1 MFKIRLIGAPKLTK
15 MTQKSFRLLDK
26 LSIAEIKR
34 GSKLSIGLDFLRAI
48 ATIEVV
54 ISHLRNLY
62 FVDYDQIS
70 IQNNLF
76 VRFFYFI
83 TGFAHQAVITF
94 FVLSGLLIGNSVFKK
109 LQQHK
114 FTWKSY
120 LIARLS
126 RLWIVLIPALLLGLT
141 WDLVGNFLSQG
152 QSIVYSGALGTNIIP
167 QPVVNSISPS
177 IFLGNLFFLQNIYFP
192 TLGSNAAL
200 WSLSHEL
207 WYYITFP
214 VMMLLVIDFP
224 KFNQCLIWIT
234 VLLFLLFGMK
244 LRSDEGFLVWLF
256 GSLPLLISPNKK
268 LSQQHQSYFLL
279 SAYSLAIVTLIAI
292 RINVINSHADLILGI
307 VVSVLVLAMS
317 LQQGKENL
325 NIITRVSLWIS
336 EFSYTIYLTHVPFL
350 IFILSFVIKNER
362 WQPDTQH
369 LFYILILLI
378 ITLFYARIVYLL
390 TERYTPQLRDYLK
403 IALSKTSSF

>member
-1 MFKIRLIGAPKLTK
+1 M
-15 MTQKSFRLLDK
+15 
-26 LSIAEIKR
+26 
-34 GSKLSIGLDFLRAI
+34 
-48 ATIEVV
+48 
-54 ISHLRNLY
+54 SHLRNLY
-62 FVDYDQIS
+62 FVNYDQIS

-76 VRFFYFI
+76 VRFLYFI

-141 WDLVGNFLSQG
+141 WDLVGNFLNQG
-152 QSIVYSGALGTNIIP
+152 QSIVYSGHLGTNIIP

-200 WSLSHEL
+200 WSLSHEF

-214 VMMLLVIDFP
+214 VMMLLVINFQR
-224 KFNQCLIWIT
+224 FNQCLILIT
-234 VLLFLLFGMK
+234 VLLFLLFGIK
-244 LRSDEGFLVWLF
+244 LKSDEGFLIWLF

-279 SAYSLAIVTLIAI
+279 SAYSLVMMTMIAI
-292 RINVINSHADLILGI
+292 RINI
-307 VVSVLVLAMS
+307 
-317 LQQGKENL
+317 
-325 NIITRVSLWIS
+325 
-336 EFSYTIYLTHVPFL
+336 
-350 IFILSFVIKNER
+350 
-362 WQPDTQH
+362 
-369 LFYILILLI
+369 
-378 ITLFYARIVYLL
+378 
-390 TERYTPQLRDYLK
+390 
-403 IALSKTSSF
+403 